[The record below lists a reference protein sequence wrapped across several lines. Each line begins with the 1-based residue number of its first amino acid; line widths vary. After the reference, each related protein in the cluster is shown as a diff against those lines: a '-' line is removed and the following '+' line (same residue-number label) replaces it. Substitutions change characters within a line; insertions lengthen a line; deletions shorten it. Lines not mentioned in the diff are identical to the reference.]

1 MEAHCKK
8 ETAAHS
14 TGMGV
19 GVRGCRYKTDKPW
32 FQTLRSLGGLE
43 PRKSEESLRRALK
56 DGLDS
61 ELEVVVT
68 SVWRSKEKPLLPLLT
83 TLLTSV

>member
-43 PRKSEESLRRALK
+43 PRKSEEVSKASVLAWKILWTE
-56 DGLDS
+56 
-61 ELEVVVT
+61 ELGG
-68 SVWRSKEKPLLPLLT
+68 KESDT
-83 TLLTSV
+83 A

>member
-1 MEAHCKK
+1 ME
-8 ETAAHS
+8 
-14 TGMGV
+14 V
-19 GVRGCRYKTDKPW
+19 GAWNCRYKTDKPC
-32 FQTLRSLGGLE
+32 FLPIRSLGGLE